1 MTAVE
6 ELKQIRDQLTDYF
19 TKLGLNFDNAASPL
33 PSFEDYVAQL
43 VYDQILT
50 KATEGADRVA
60 SYSTGSLVDTAH
72 FVSAIQRE
80 FDMRGSTKANYFS
93 DSIDDTDNL
102 ISYLDG
108 LYGKYLNYYRGT
120 SPEQQFSV

>member
-6 ELKQIRDQLTDYF
+6 ELKQIRDKLTDYF
-19 TKLGLNFDNAASPL
+19 TKLGLNFANAASPL

-50 KATEGADRVA
+50 KGTEGADRVA

-80 FDMRGSTKANYFS
+80 F
-93 DSIDDTDNL
+93 SICVVLQRQITL
-102 ISYLDG
+102 VI
-108 LYGKYLNYYRGT
+108 
-120 SPEQQFSV
+120 Q